1 MIDKIDNIAKAEDLS
16 RNALL
21 SKLISDFVKSNDDFV
36 VNILPPIVRALVNQ
50 ELDRLSEG
58 ANSTINNVYIAA
70 QKMINTT
77 EKIENL
83 LTETLKNSEENSIT
97 NDEILRILEISD
109 KDNSLTGRF
118 CLHNRNVY
126 KLLQH
131 EKYIIRI

>member
-1 MIDKIDNIAKAEDLS
+1 MDIIIRNIPENMIDKIDNIAKAEDLS

-58 ANSTINNVYIAA
+58 ATSTINNVY
-70 QKMINTT
+70 
-77 EKIENL
+77 IENL

-97 NDEILRILEISD
+97 NEEILRVLEISD
-109 KDNSLTGRF
+109 KDNS
-118 CLHNRNVY
+118 
-126 KLLQH
+126 
-131 EKYIIRI
+131 

>member
-1 MIDKIDNIAKAEDLS
+1 MDIIIRNIPENMIDKIDNIAKAEDLS

-58 ANSTINNVYIAA
+58 ATSTINNVYIAS

-97 NDEILRILEISD
+97 NEEILRVLEISD
-109 KDNSLTGRF
+109 KDNS
-118 CLHNRNVY
+118 
-126 KLLQH
+126 
-131 EKYIIRI
+131 

>member
-1 MIDKIDNIAKAEDLS
+1 MDIIIRNIPENMIDKIDNIAKAEDLS

-83 LTETLKNSEENSIT
+83 LTEAITNSEENSIT
-97 NDEILRILEISD
+97 NEEILRVLEISD
-109 KDNSLTGRF
+109 KESS
-118 CLHNRNVY
+118 
-126 KLLQH
+126 
-131 EKYIIRI
+131 

>member
-1 MIDKIDNIAKAEDLS
+1 MDIIIRNIPENMIDKLDNIAKAEDLS

-21 SKLISDFVKSNDDFV
+21 TKLISDFVKSNDDFV
-36 VNILPPIVRALVNQ
+36 INILPPIVRALVNQ

-83 LTETLKNSEENSIT
+83 LTETITNSEENPIT
-97 NDEILRILEISD
+97 NEEILRMLEISD
-109 KDNSLTGRF
+109 KESS
-118 CLHNRNVY
+118 
-126 KLLQH
+126 
-131 EKYIIRI
+131 

>member
-1 MIDKIDNIAKAEDLS
+1 MDIIIRNIPENMIDKLDNIAKAEDLS

-21 SKLISDFVKSNDDFV
+21 TKLISDFVKSNDDFV

-83 LTETLKNSEENSIT
+83 LTETITNPEENSIT
-97 NDEILRILEISD
+97 NEEILSILEISD
-109 KDNSLTGRF
+109 KENS
-118 CLHNRNVY
+118 
-126 KLLQH
+126 
-131 EKYIIRI
+131 

>member
-1 MIDKIDNIAKAEDLS
+1 MDIIIRNIPENMIDKIDNIAKAEDLS

-83 LTETLKNSEENSIT
+83 LTETITNPEENSIT
-97 NDEILRILEISD
+97 NEEILRVLEISD
-109 KDNSLTGRF
+109 KGNS
-118 CLHNRNVY
+118 
-126 KLLQH
+126 
-131 EKYIIRI
+131 

>member
-1 MIDKIDNIAKAEDLS
+1 MDIIIRNIPENMIDKIDNIAKAEDLS

-36 VNILPPIVRALVNQ
+36 VNILPPIVRVLVNQ

-83 LTETLKNSEENSIT
+83 LTETITNSEENSIT
-97 NDEILRILEISD
+97 NEEILRMLEISD
-109 KDNSLTGRF
+109 KESS
-118 CLHNRNVY
+118 
-126 KLLQH
+126 
-131 EKYIIRI
+131 

>member
-1 MIDKIDNIAKAEDLS
+1 MDIIIRNIPENMIDKIDNIAKAEDLS

-36 VNILPPIVRALVNQ
+36 INILPPIVRALVNQ

-97 NDEILRILEISD
+97 NEEILRVLEISD
-109 KDNSLTGRF
+109 KDNS
-118 CLHNRNVY
+118 
-126 KLLQH
+126 
-131 EKYIIRI
+131 

>member
-1 MIDKIDNIAKAEDLS
+1 MDIIIRNIPENMIDKIDNIAKAKDLS

-58 ANSTINNVYIAA
+58 ANFTINNVYIAA

-97 NDEILRILEISD
+97 NEEILKVLEISD
-109 KDNSLTGRF
+109 KESS
-118 CLHNRNVY
+118 
-126 KLLQH
+126 
-131 EKYIIRI
+131 

>member
-1 MIDKIDNIAKAEDLS
+1 MDIIIRNIPENMIDKLDNIAKAEDLS

-21 SKLISDFVKSNDDFV
+21 TKLISDFVKSNDDFV
-36 VNILPPIVRALVNQ
+36 INILPPIVRALVNQ

-83 LTETLKNSEENSIT
+83 LTETITNSEENSIT
-97 NDEILRILEISD
+97 DEEILRILEISD
-109 KDNSLTGRF
+109 KESS
-118 CLHNRNVY
+118 
-126 KLLQH
+126 
-131 EKYIIRI
+131 

>member
-1 MIDKIDNIAKAEDLS
+1 MDIIIRNIPENMIDKLDNIAKAEDLS

-21 SKLISDFVKSNDDFV
+21 TKLMSDFVKSNDDFV

-83 LTETLKNSEENSIT
+83 LTETITNPEENSIT
-97 NDEILRILEISD
+97 NEEILRILEISE
-109 KDNSLTGRF
+109 KENS
-118 CLHNRNVY
+118 
-126 KLLQH
+126 
-131 EKYIIRI
+131 

>member
-1 MIDKIDNIAKAEDLS
+1 MDIKIRNVPTQVANEIDKI
-16 RNALL
+16 
-21 SKLISDFVKSNDDFV
+21 SDYVKSRDDFV

-83 LTETLKNSEENSIT
+83 LTETITNSEENSIT
-97 NDEILRILEISD
+97 NEEILRILEISD
-109 KDNSLTGRF
+109 KESS
-118 CLHNRNVY
+118 
-126 KLLQH
+126 
-131 EKYIIRI
+131 

>member
-1 MIDKIDNIAKAEDLS
+1 MDIIIRNIPENMIDKIDNIAKAEDLS

-50 ELDRLSEG
+50 ELDRLSDG

-83 LTETLKNSEENSIT
+83 LTETITNSEENSIT
-97 NDEILRILEISD
+97 NEEILRMLEISD
-109 KDNSLTGRF
+109 KESS
-118 CLHNRNVY
+118 
-126 KLLQH
+126 
-131 EKYIIRI
+131 

>member
-1 MIDKIDNIAKAEDLS
+1 MDIIIRNIPENMIDKLDNIAKAEDLS

-21 SKLISDFVKSNDDFV
+21 TKLISDFVKSNDDFV

-97 NDEILRILEISD
+97 NEEILRVLEISD
-109 KDNSLTGRF
+109 KDNS
-118 CLHNRNVY
+118 
-126 KLLQH
+126 
-131 EKYIIRI
+131 

>member
-1 MIDKIDNIAKAEDLS
+1 MDIIIRNIPENMIDKLDNIAKAEDLS

-21 SKLISDFVKSNDDFV
+21 TKLISDFVKSNDDFV

-83 LTETLKNSEENSIT
+83 LTETITNPEENSIT
-97 NDEILRILEISD
+97 NEEILRILEISD
-109 KDNSLTGRF
+109 KKNS
-118 CLHNRNVY
+118 
-126 KLLQH
+126 
-131 EKYIIRI
+131 

>member
-1 MIDKIDNIAKAEDLS
+1 MDIIIRNIPENMIDKIDNIAKAEDLS

-83 LTETLKNSEENSIT
+83 LTETITNSEENSIT
-97 NDEILRILEISD
+97 NEEILRVLEISD
-109 KDNSLTGRF
+109 KGNS
-118 CLHNRNVY
+118 
-126 KLLQH
+126 
-131 EKYIIRI
+131 

>member
-1 MIDKIDNIAKAEDLS
+1 MDIIILNIPENMIDKLDNIAKAEDLS

-21 SKLISDFVKSNDDFV
+21 TKLISDFVKSNDDFV
-36 VNILPPIVRALVNQ
+36 INILPPIVRALVNQ

-83 LTETLKNSEENSIT
+83 LTETITNSEENSIT
-97 NDEILRILEISD
+97 NEEILRMLEISD
-109 KDNSLTGRF
+109 KESS
-118 CLHNRNVY
+118 
-126 KLLQH
+126 
-131 EKYIIRI
+131 

>member
-1 MIDKIDNIAKAEDLS
+1 MDIIIRNIPENMIDKLDSIAKAEDLS

-21 SKLISDFVKSNDDFV
+21 TKLISDFVKSNDDFV

-83 LTETLKNSEENSIT
+83 LTETITNSEENSIT
-97 NDEILRILEISD
+97 NEEILRMLEISD
-109 KDNSLTGRF
+109 KESS
-118 CLHNRNVY
+118 
-126 KLLQH
+126 
-131 EKYIIRI
+131 

>member
-1 MIDKIDNIAKAEDLS
+1 MDIIIRNIPENMIDKIDNIAKAEDLS

-58 ANSTINNVYIAA
+58 ANATINNVYIAA

-83 LTETLKNSEENSIT
+83 LTETITNSEENSIT
-97 NDEILRILEISD
+97 NEEILRVLEISD
-109 KDNSLTGRF
+109 KENS
-118 CLHNRNVY
+118 
-126 KLLQH
+126 
-131 EKYIIRI
+131 

>member
-1 MIDKIDNIAKAEDLS
+1 MDIIIRNIPENMIDKIDNIAKAEDLS

-97 NDEILRILEISD
+97 NDEIFRILEISD
-109 KDNSLTGRF
+109 KDNS
-118 CLHNRNVY
+118 
-126 KLLQH
+126 
-131 EKYIIRI
+131 

>member
-1 MIDKIDNIAKAEDLS
+1 MDIIIRNIPENMIDKIDNIAKAEDLS

-83 LTETLKNSEENSIT
+83 LTETITNSEKNSIT
-97 NDEILRILEISD
+97 NEEILRVLEISD
-109 KDNSLTGRF
+109 KENS
-118 CLHNRNVY
+118 
-126 KLLQH
+126 
-131 EKYIIRI
+131 

>member
-1 MIDKIDNIAKAEDLS
+1 MDIIIRNIPENMIDKLDNIAKAEDLS

-21 SKLISDFVKSNDDFV
+21 TKLISDFVKSNDDFV
-36 VNILPPIVRALVNQ
+36 INILPPIVRALVNQ

-83 LTETLKNSEENSIT
+83 LTETITNSEENSIT
-97 NDEILRILEISD
+97 NEEILKMLEISD
-109 KDNSLTGRF
+109 KESS
-118 CLHNRNVY
+118 
-126 KLLQH
+126 
-131 EKYIIRI
+131 

>member
-1 MIDKIDNIAKAEDLS
+1 MDIIIRNIPENMIDKLDNIAKAEDLS

-21 SKLISDFVKSNDDFV
+21 TKLISDFVKSNDDFV

-97 NDEILRILEISD
+97 NEEILRVLEISD
-109 KDNSLTGRF
+109 KESS
-118 CLHNRNVY
+118 
-126 KLLQH
+126 
-131 EKYIIRI
+131 

>member
-1 MIDKIDNIAKAEDLS
+1 MDIILRNIPENMIDKLDSIAKAEDLS

-21 SKLISDFVKSNDDFV
+21 TKLISDFVKSNDDFV

-58 ANSTINNVYIAA
+58 ANSTINNVHIAA

-83 LTETLKNSEENSIT
+83 LTETITNSEENSIT
-97 NDEILRILEISD
+97 NEEILRMLEISD
-109 KDNSLTGRF
+109 KESS
-118 CLHNRNVY
+118 
-126 KLLQH
+126 
-131 EKYIIRI
+131 

>member
-1 MIDKIDNIAKAEDLS
+1 MDIIIRNIPENMIDKIDNIAKAEDLS

-58 ANSTINNVYIAA
+58 ANYTINNVYIAA

-109 KDNSLTGRF
+109 KDNS
-118 CLHNRNVY
+118 
-126 KLLQH
+126 
-131 EKYIIRI
+131 